1 MVGNTHAYSPILTS
15 DDGYLN
21 ILWLHA
27 PARAYS
33 PSLPVVVSK
42 INGVCVTE
50 REWLKDL
57 AENQQQ

>member
-1 MVGNTHAYSPILTS
+1 MVGNTHAYSLILTS

-33 PSLPVVVSK
+33 PSLPVVVPK
-42 INGVCVTE
+42 INGFCVTE
-50 REWLKDL
+50 REWLKHL